1 MKRRRVLPAAT
12 VSLTVA
18 TALLLTGCG
27 GDDGDSGD
35 GAKERTPQGS
45 SRADGAGDGDGD
57 GDGRG
62 GDSAAPK
69 LDRPAMNF
77 PSDIKLTFE
86 KAELSDPT
94 EAAALKDAENYAR
107 STVYGIVKQDPENAA
122 YKFYSVPKSPA
133 REYGKYQIGK
143 HASGD
148 LSLAGERR
156 HSDAKVRPEAGGS
169 GKGFVVTFCSDESR
183 IKGKDLKSGRTFSF
197 EPGPQNQWFWTI
209 DMVPSKEK
217 DKAGLWLANRVEV
230 KTKAAQCR

>member
-12 VSLTVA
+12 VSLTAA

-27 GDDGDSGD
+27 GDDGDSAD
-35 GAKERTPQGS
+35 GAKGRESQGS
-45 SRADGAGDGDGD
+45 SRADGDGS
-57 GDGRG
+57 G
-62 GDSAAPK
+62 GGGGSAAPEV
-69 LDRPAMNF
+69 DRPAMHF

-86 KAELSDPT
+86 KTELSDPK

-148 LSLAGERR
+148 LSLAGQRR
-156 HSDAKVRPEAGGS
+156 HSDAKVRPEGPEGS
-169 GKGFVVTFCSDESR
+169 GGRKGFVVTFCSDENG
-183 IKGKDLKSGRTFSF
+183 IKGKDLKSGETFSF
-197 EPGPQNQWFWTI
+197 EPGPQNKWFWTI
-209 DMVPSKEK
+209 DMVPSK
-217 DKAGLWLANRVEV
+217 DKAGLWLANRVDV
-230 KTKAAQCR
+230 KTKAAQCG